1 MLSNISKVE
10 LAELTKKMRA
20 AGRLPKD
27 SLSQKR
33 KASAGVAQ
41 IQSYQDE

>member
-10 LAELTKKMRA
+10 LAKLTKKMRA
-20 AGRLPKD
+20 VASLLMD

-33 KASAGVAQ
+33 KALAVVAQ
-41 IQSYQDE
+41 I